1 VGGNVRLREDRGPGR
16 VDSGREVQRRGGP
29 GRFEQRLRLVRQ
41 RDGVEVD
48 DAEEGVVLFL

>member
-1 VGGNVRLREDRGPGR
+1 MGGNVRLREDRGPGR